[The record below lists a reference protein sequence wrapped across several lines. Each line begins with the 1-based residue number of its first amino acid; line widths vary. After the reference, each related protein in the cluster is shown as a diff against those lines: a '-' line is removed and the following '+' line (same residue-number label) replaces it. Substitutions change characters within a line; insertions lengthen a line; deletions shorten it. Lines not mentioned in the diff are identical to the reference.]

1 MNTTSDMTIGNLI
14 GGKLADWR
22 LGVFLLLIIPVVTFF
37 SGAYPGLMLSRLQPV
52 LALKGRTS
60 AKGGSGFNTR
70 RTLIIAQFVISQ
82 ILIIGVVIM
91 AHQMRYTTQADLGF
105 NKNAVIM
112 LPIGPGPEKAKTLKE
127 QFSRLAGV
135 QQVSLCRS
143 APLSDNNWITN
154 FRYDTRNEEEN
165 FAINVRSADAQYV
178 PLFELELVA
187 GRNIQPA
194 DSAREFI
201 VNETL
206 AKKLGIRPD
215 SILGHMLTVQG
226 GTIKAPIVGV
236 VKDFHDRSFHEN
248 IQPIG
253 IASISD
259 DYDYFGVKINLANM
273 TSVIPALEKTWS
285 DMYPDQVVEYSF
297 LDDQIRELYQP
308 VMLLLR
314 LLETFAAIAVFI
326 GCLGLY
332 GMVSFM
338 AAQKTKEIGIRKVL
352 GSSVT
357 QIIWIFAKE
366 FSRLILIAFAV
377 AVPLAWFVMHRWLD
391 NFAYQ
396 VKIGPGI
403 FILAIV
409 LTFAIAMLTVGY
421 QSVKAALV
429 NPVKSL
435 RAD

>member
-1 MNTTSDMTIGNLI
+1 MSLSLLY
-14 GGKLADWR
+14 GK
-22 LGVFLLLIIPVVTFF
+22 GVFEGV
-37 SGAYPGLMLSRLQPV
+37 R
-52 LALKGRTS
+52 
-60 AKGGSGFNTR
+60 GF
-70 RTLIIAQFVISQ
+70 
-82 ILIIGVVIM
+82 
-91 AHQMRYTTQADLGF
+91 
-105 NKNAVIM
+105 
-112 LPIGPGPEKAKTLKE
+112 
-127 QFSRLAGV
+127 
-135 QQVSLCRS
+135 
-143 APLSDNNWITN
+143 
-154 FRYDTRNEEEN
+154 
-165 FAINVRSADAQYV
+165 
-178 PLFELELVA
+178 
-187 GRNIQPA
+187 
-194 DSAREFI
+194 
-201 VNETL
+201 
-206 AKKLGIRPD
+206 
-215 SILGHMLTVQG
+215 LTVQG